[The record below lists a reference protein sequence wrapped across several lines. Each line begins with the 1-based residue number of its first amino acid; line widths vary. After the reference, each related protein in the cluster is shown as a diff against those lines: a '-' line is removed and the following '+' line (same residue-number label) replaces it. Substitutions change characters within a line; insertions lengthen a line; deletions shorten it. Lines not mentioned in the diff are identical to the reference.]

1 MSCRLFEA
9 MTLWR
14 QVSSPRLRRAERPA
28 SGCPWAR
35 SFFRTSFRCWLLPV
49 TLAAL
54 ALLPQIA
61 CLRGGK
67 PDTLVMAIEAPPR
80 GFDPR
85 LNTVNP
91 YSARIMQLVYDTLM
105 VKDEHFDFVP
115 SLADRFEQSADGTVI
130 IFHLRP
136 QILFH
141 NRKLL
146 TSADVKYTFE
156 SILSPAM
163 KSPIRGS
170 IDKLSS
176 IDTPDPLTVVF
187 HAREPFYTFIGN
199 LPAIGI
205 VPEGSGPEIINAP
218 IGTGPY
224 RFVSYAEA
232 EPVRLEAN
240 PDYWG
245 GAPAIPHLAVQ
256 VINDNSTR
264 QAALMSG
271 EVDLAYNTQFD
282 PETIRALQGRRGL
295 QVEIAGG
302 SNIAH
307 LGVNLTSPLLSNQK
321 LRQAIAYAI
330 DRETIIHRL
339 LRDQARRADSIL
351 PPEQWAYNPNVTVYD
366 YNPAGAR
373 QLLDEA
379 GFPDPDG
386 DGPQPR
392 FALTLMTTTN
402 QLSRNIA
409 TVIQDNLRQVGI
421 QLDLES
427 LETATLFDKIAKAQ
441 FDLYYLISVG
451 GNQSTDIFQ
460 FVYHSRYQNP
470 EFNDAIAKLRGTA
483 DQAAMQPLLNLL
495 ASILSR
501 RDYCPD
507 PEVDSLVEQAAVIE
521 NPESRKELYLR
532 IAGLLTDRGGANR
545 SRYCNPQVDRW
556 IVEAERARDRQ
567 AKRDLYEK
575 IQLVVSDE
583 LPQIYLWYPAN
594 VLVART
600 RVHDIQIEPSG
611 SWYFI
616 RKLTLSGK

>member
-1 MSCRLFEA
+1 VKLRWLDPDNGGHRTCLRLA
-9 MTLWR
+9 AWR
-14 QVSSPRLRRAERPA
+14 PGVTRGSRGNSSLRSILAFA
-28 SGCPWAR
+28 
-35 SFFRTSFRCWLLPV
+35 
-49 TLAAL
+49 LAAL
-54 ALLPQIA
+54 AFLPQVA
-61 CLRGGK
+61 CVRGGK

-115 SLADRFEQSADGTVI
+115 SLADRFDQSADRTVI
-130 IFHLRP
+130 TFHLRP

-141 NRKLL
+141 NGKLL
-146 TSADVKYTFE
+146 TSTDVKYTFE

-205 VPEGSGPEIINAP
+205 VPEGSGPEVINAP

-224 RFVSYAEA
+224 RFVSYAEG

-245 GAPAIPHLAVQ
+245 GPPAIPNLAVQ

-282 PETIRALQGRRGL
+282 PETIRALSFRKSL
-295 QVEIAGG
+295 QVQVAGG

-321 LRQAIAYAI
+321 VRQAIAYAI

-351 PPEQWAYNPNVTVYD
+351 PPEQWAYNKNVTVYD
-366 YNPAGAR
+366 YNPARAR

-379 GFPDPDG
+379 GFADPDG

-421 QLDLES
+421 RLDLES

-470 EFNDAIAKLRGTA
+470 EFNDAIAKLRGTT
-483 DQAAMQPLLNLL
+483 DPAAMQPLFDLP

-507 PEVDSLVEQAAVIE
+507 PEVDRLAEQAARIE

-567 AKRDLYEK
+567 AKKELYNK

-600 RVHDIQIEPSG
+600 RVLDIQIEPSG
-611 SWYFI
+611 SWYFM
-616 RKLTLSGK
+616 RKLTLTGK